1 MASFSEYQLKK
12 EVTAGENDSI
22 CISTSTSTVK
32 ESTTFTCRVYTSTC
46 SNTKSLLTLTSQSN
60 ITNTMSLD
68 DNCVRHNYCH
78 LDYDRCSVRVHSIQ
92 YPLYITHVSR

>member
-1 MASFSEYQLKK
+1 MASFSEDQLKK
-12 EVTAGENDSI
+12 EVTADENDSI
-22 CISTSTSTVK
+22 CISTSTVK
-32 ESTTFTCRVYTSTC
+32 ESTTGRVYTSTC

-78 LDYDRCSVRVHSIQ
+78 LDYDRSSVTVYSIQ
-92 YPLYITHVSR
+92 YPLVYILPM